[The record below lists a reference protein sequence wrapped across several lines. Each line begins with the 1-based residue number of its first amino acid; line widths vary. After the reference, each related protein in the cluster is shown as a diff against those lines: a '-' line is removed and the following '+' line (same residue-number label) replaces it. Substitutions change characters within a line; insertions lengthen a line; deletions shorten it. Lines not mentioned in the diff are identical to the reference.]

1 MCNYK
6 ISLGMIDPV
15 YGFFL
20 IICLWLLAMFKVYG
34 LVTIKYLQTF
44 KLSGQKKAEDGGKRQ
59 EENCLRDD
67 WQQRKEEK
75 KYRDRSKERERDCY
89 GQRTRDQSSCTGRS
103 TEDENSHREQQRSNE
118 SSSSEQQVLF
128 EDALCEQQTQVKTGD
143 CGVQRTRA
151 KSSCYEKKAPRKK
164 VRSRNKSE
172 LEESSDTSTNNL
184 ALTTS
189 DIAKSSSESNISMMS
204 SKETCSTKQKYSSL
218 KSNGSHGHHCKR
230 LSCSGPTTSE
240 LIRRFESKDRS
251 EDNTVRHRHRKNYV
265 SVTKLVDTFENLAGN
280 KSRHYVHVPLYPY

>member
-1 MCNYK
+1 
-6 ISLGMIDPV
+6 MIDPV

-44 KLSGQKKAEDGGKRQ
+44 KLSGQKKSEDSGKRE

-67 WQQRKEEK
+67 WEQRREENK
-75 KYRDRSKERERDCY
+75 CCDRSKEKERDRY
-89 GQRTRDQSSCTGRS
+89 GQQTRDQRTRIGRS
-103 TEDENSHREQQRSNE
+103 AEDENSHHEQQRSNE
-118 SSSSEQQVLF
+118 GSSSEQQVPF
-128 EDALCEQQTQVKTGD
+128 EDGLGKQQTQVTADD
-143 CGVQRTRA
+143 CGVQRTQD

-164 VRSRNKSE
+164 VWSANKSE
-172 LEESSDTSTNNL
+172 LDSSSEGSSKTSTNSQ
-184 ALTTS
+184 ALRTS

-218 KSNGSHGHHCKR
+218 KSSRSQQHHWKR
-230 LSCSGPTTSE
+230 LSSSGPTTSE

-251 EDNTVRHRHRKNYV
+251 EDNVVRHRHRKNHV

-280 KSRHYVHVPLYPY
+280 KSRHYVHIPLYPY